1 MQVGLARRNEIDGL
15 AGFCP
20 GEHKTMRKQES
31 SEEGQIDDHEQQTE
45 PMSRVFLSPN
55 ASDIHKGVPAPQLD
69 ERPFPRQSAGPIG
82 SFNRAP
88 GIPPAYPVLP
98 SAPVEGHNGRP
109 AGGVPPRIHTRKAAP
124 RQPHRSSFPAF
135 VGLFFVAV
143 ELLLLLRLIC
153 LLFGFSSNDLW
164 VGLVYTLS
172 AIFVLPFRLLLEN
185 IKIPILY
192 GTELYSDLIII
203 FALLMYGLLSRI
215 LVRFLKALLHSR

>member
-1 MQVGLARRNEIDGL
+1 
-15 AGFCP
+15 
-20 GEHKTMRKQES
+20 MRKQE

-45 PMSRVFLSPN
+45 PMSRVFLSPMAN
-55 ASDIHKGVPAPQLD
+55 APGIHKGVPAPQLD
-69 ERPFPRQSAGPIG
+69 ERPFPRQSAGPID
-82 SFNRAP
+82 SFHRAP

-98 SAPVEGHNGRP
+98 SVPVESHNGRP
-109 AGGVPPRIHTRKAAP
+109 AGGVPPHIHTRKAAP
-124 RQPHRSSFPAF
+124 RQPHRSSFPVF

-153 LLFGFSSNDLW
+153 LLFGFSSNNLW

-172 AIFVLPFRLLLEN
+172 AIFVLPFRVLLEN

>member
-1 MQVGLARRNEIDGL
+1 
-15 AGFCP
+15 
-20 GEHKTMRKQES
+20 MRKQE

-45 PMSRVFLSPN
+45 PMSRVFLSPL
-55 ASDIHKGVPAPQLD
+55 AEGSAIHKGVPAPQLD
-69 ERPFPRQSAGPIG
+69 ERPFPRQSAGPID

-88 GIPPAYPVLP
+88 GIPPVYPVLP
-98 SAPVEGHNGRP
+98 PGPVESHNGRP
-109 AGGVPPRIHTRKAAP
+109 AGGVPPHIHTRRAAP

-143 ELLLLLRLIC
+143 ELLLLLHLIF

-164 VGLVYTLS
+164 VGLVNTLG
-172 AIFVLPFRLLLEN
+172 AVFVLPFQLLLEN
-185 IKIPILY
+185 IKLPILY
-192 GTELYSDLIII
+192 GTELYSNLIII